1 MSATDERIEKSNG
14 HLHRHL
20 SSEGLPTV
28 DPDPQTD
35 KHQLKAI
42 CRALLVAIG
51 EDPDRPGLQDTPR
64 RWAGFWS
71 EFIDYDPGKTGT
83 LFEQEGD
90 QHGSG
95 IVVVAGIRVWSLCE
109 HHLLPFH
116 TDISIGYR
124 PAGKVLGLSKFARV
138 AHQFAHRL
146 QLQENM
152 VRQIADEIS
161 NLTETP
167 DVAVVG
173 TGVHLCM
180 VMRGIREAEARMFTS
195 DMRGAFLRPDLRA
208 EFMAVVNNA
217 PGR

>member
-1 MSATDERIEKSNG
+1 VLE
-14 HLHRHL
+14 
-20 SSEGLPTV
+20 EGIPAEY
-28 DPDPQTD
+28 PDPQVN
-35 KHQLKAI
+35 KHQLENI
-42 CRALLVAIG
+42 CRSLLATIG
-51 EDPDRPGLQDTPR
+51 EDPFRPGLIDTPR
-64 RWAGFWS
+64 RWANFWG
-71 EFIDYDPGKTGT
+71 EFIDYDPGNTGT

-90 QHGSG
+90 QAGSG

-180 VMRGIREAEARMFTS
+180 VMRGIREQEARMFTS